1 MTLKDFLKSHWP
13 AVTVTAAAVAI
24 GCIVLAIVLSMPP
37 SVIVMATGPD
47 GGAYHEFGKRY
58 QAALARE
65 GVEIRL
71 LPTDGALENL
81 ALLRNRRSGVAVALV
96 QGGSASPEDSTQ
108 MESLGTVFYEPLWVF
123 HKRELHIGPGLPDL
137 RGRKISVG
145 PMGSGTRALSLELLK
160 RNNFDSS
167 EGLLALTPQEA
178 SDKLLS
184 GEIDVAAILN
194 SWESSAVRRLI
205 ADDRI
210 TLASMPRA
218 DAYVALYP
226 FLTKVTVPRGVGDLA
241 KDVPPTDVTLL
252 SPKASLA
259 VNKDLHPAI
268 QYLLLRAAM
277 QIHSGPGIF
286 QSASQFPAAEAI
298 DIPLSGEARQF
309 YKSGPPF
316 LNNYLPYWMA
326 GQISK
331 LLVLLIP
338 VIGVLY
344 PLIRLLPFAYD
355 WTMRSR
361 ISRLY
366 GELRLLEDQ
375 MNAARR
381 TGGDIKPMV
390 AQIDA
395 LADEVNQLSI
405 PMAYTSML
413 YMLRNHVDAVRDRL
427 RSSSY

>member
-1 MTLKDFLKSHWP
+1 MPVSGFLKSHWP
-13 AVTVTAAAVAI
+13 AVTVAACAAAI
-24 GCIVLAIVLSMPP
+24 GCIAIAIVVSMPP

-108 MESLGTVFYEPLWVF
+108 IESLGTVFYEPLWVF

-194 SWESSAVRRLI
+194 SWESSAVRR
-205 ADDRI
+205 
-210 TLASMPRA
+210 
-218 DAYVALYP
+218 
-226 FLTKVTVPRGVGDLA
+226 
-241 KDVPPTDVTLL
+241 
-252 SPKASLA
+252 
-259 VNKDLHPAI
+259 
-268 QYLLLRAAM
+268 
-277 QIHSGPGIF
+277 
-286 QSASQFPAAEAI
+286 
-298 DIPLSGEARQF
+298 
-309 YKSGPPF
+309 
-316 LNNYLPYWMA
+316 
-326 GQISK
+326 
-331 LLVLLIP
+331 
-338 VIGVLY
+338 
-344 PLIRLLPFAYD
+344 
-355 WTMRSR
+355 
-361 ISRLY
+361 
-366 GELRLLEDQ
+366 
-375 MNAARR
+375 
-381 TGGDIKPMV
+381 
-390 AQIDA
+390 
-395 LADEVNQLSI
+395 
-405 PMAYTSML
+405 
-413 YMLRNHVDAVRDRL
+413 
-427 RSSSY
+427 